1 MTQNDGRRGGPLRT
15 GEGQLEGWV
24 WRQTILC
31 FAANEPQWLQVS
43 DRMKAPTSQVF
54 LGPGGVDVGVF

>member
-1 MTQNDGRRGGPLRT
+1 MTGREGQGRLRA

-31 FAANEPQWLQVS
+31 FAAHVLGAGLPEPQWLQVS
-43 DRMKAPTSQVF
+43 DRMRVSTS
-54 LGPGGVDVGVF
+54 